1 MSSSQRFS
9 IVFQPKEEEDTKNNE
24 SHSLPLNF
32 KLDEVLERR
41 MRDRDNPNI
50 NPYDNPYVF
59 QGSTP
64 NGYLHPPK
72 RQMTR
77 ARELVGFH
85 FTNHDLRRTFETMAY
100 RLNFNKFTL
109 DKLINHKNST
119 DITGRYIVTTID
131 DLREPMDKIA
141 ELLWSEM
148 K

>member
-1 MSSSQRFS
+1 
-9 IVFQPKEEEDTKNNE
+9 
-24 SHSLPLNF
+24 
-32 KLDEVLERR
+32 
-41 MRDRDNPNI
+41 
-50 NPYDNPYVF
+50 
-59 QGSTP
+59 
-64 NGYLHPPK
+64 
-72 RQMTR
+72 MTR

-131 DLREPMDKIA
+131 DLREPMEQIA